1 MNCDTAGRLIDD
13 LMGDQLSRR
22 ERQRLEEHL
31 SSCPHCAKVLRDR
44 LVLEQRMRQA
54 LAASV
59 HHLRLPP
66 GASRAMIQAVE
77 TSLQNPGWRF
87 RFRPV
92 AQVMAGVAAAVLLL
106 FGLLFLSERVP
117 VPSLNRQQTAHSPM
131 SQPALAVDQSRISFE
146 PDNMVPG
153 DRFTVTVPIES
164 NLLLD
169 VDAIR
174 CDLEISGPT
183 GRYRFALFMQGPLP
197 ARGVSIIQVTPELL
211 AGPSQDQYQLSPDQ
225 IFGLPGA
232 YAFRVTVFSPMV
244 TSSQ

>member
-1 MNCDTAGRLIDD
+1 MTCDSAGRLIDD
-13 LMGDQLSRR
+13 LMGNQLSRR

-31 SSCPHCAKVLRDR
+31 SSCPRCAKELGER
-44 LVLEQRMRQA
+44 LVLEQRMQQA

-59 HHLRLPP
+59 HQLRLPP

-77 TSLQNPGWRF
+77 TSLQKPGWRY
-87 RFRPV
+87 RLWPM
-92 AQVMAGVAAAVLLL
+92 AQVMAGVAAA
-106 FGLLFLSERVP
+106 FLLFLSIVFLSDRVP
-117 VPSLNRQQTAHSPM
+117 IPALGGQQTAHSPM
-131 SQPALAVDQSRISFE
+131 IRPALSVDPSRISFE
-146 PDNMVPG
+146 PDSMVPG

-164 NLLLD
+164 NLLQEI
-169 VDAIR
+169 DAVR

-183 GRYRFALFMQGPLP
+183 GQYRFALFMQGPLP
-197 ARGVSIIQVTPELL
+197 AHGLSIIQVTPDLL

-244 TSSQ
+244 ASSQ